1 MRRIHS
7 VMLLVLAFSMVFYA
21 CGGGEKDSA
30 DQGGSASNIV
40 AKDMATI
47 AEQGG
52 YGFEDLATELGY
64 VTYEMKPEEQIY
76 FGDPRAK
83 KGGLFRHITSRFP
96 ATMRIEGQN
105 ANYVENNTISGLCYE
120 GLIST
125 HPLTLEFIPVL
136 ASHWKVSDDKM
147 KFWFRINPDARWSD
161 GQPVVAADVVATWD
175 LHMDETILSPS
186 DQLVYGK
193 YERPVAESKY
203 LVSVVCQQLS
213 WRNLL
218 YFGGM
223 ALMPAHYLN
232 KVDGSEYLKE
242 YQYKMM
248 PGTGAYEIKED
259 DIINQESFTFTRR
272 TDYWAKDDPMN
283 KYSANFDRI
292 KFSVVKD
299 NNALMFEKFKKNE
312 SDFYT
317 VSAAREWVE
326 DCEVD
331 SLDQGETS
339 WPYAIK
345 KGWIQKRKIYSEK
358 PAGTSGFA
366 FNMRKWPFNDKRVR
380 MAFTYLY
387 NREKMNTE
395 MYYNEYSMM
404 NSLYSGS
411 VYENPKNEKVFYSP
425 EKAVKLLKEAGYT
438 TRNADGWLVHEEG
451 HVLRFELAIQK
462 GLDYMVTPVQQMM
475 KDYGID
481 MQIKYIDGN
490 ANWKNLMER
499 NFTIYMQA
507 WGGLVFPNP
516 ETSLKSEL
524 ADENNTNN
532 IGGFKNDRVDEL
544 CDEYDVTFDQ
554 ARRVEIIREI
564 DGIYSD
570 IHPAAWG
577 IARNYQRVLY
587 WDKFGYPEYMVGRYT
602 GDYRSA
608 FTLWWFEPGK
618 EAALKKAMANDEDLP
633 VGEMNVMF
641 WPEYLEA
648 SNNQ

>member
-7 VMLLVLAFSMVFYA
+7 VILLLVAISMVFYA
-21 CGGGEKDSA
+21 CGGGEKET
-30 DQGGSASNIV
+30 ASSEGAASKIV
-40 AKDMATI
+40 AKDTSTP

-52 YGFEDLATELGY
+52 YGFDNLAEELGY
-64 VTYEMKPEEQIY
+64 VTYVMKPEEQIF

-83 KGGLFRHITSRFP
+83 KGGTFRHITSRFP

-105 ANYVENNTISGLCYE
+105 ANYVENSTIAGLCYE

-125 HPLTLEFIPVL
+125 HPLTLDFIPAL
-136 ASHWKVSDDKM
+136 ASHWKISDDKM

-161 GQPVVAADVVATWD
+161 GREVIAEDVVATWD

-186 DQLVYGK
+186 DQLTFGK

-203 LVSVVCQQLS
+203 IVSVVCKQLS

-223 ALMPAHYLN
+223 SILPSYYLN
-232 KVDGSEYLKE
+232 QVDGTDYLKE
-242 YQYKMM
+242 YQFKMM
-248 PGTGAYEIKED
+248 PGTGPYEIHEE

-272 TDYWAKDDPMN
+272 PDYWAKDDPMG
-283 KYSANFDRI
+283 KYSANFDKI

-299 NNALMFEKFKKNE
+299 NNALMFEKFKKGE

-317 VSAAREWVE
+317 VAAAREWVE
-326 DCEVD
+326 
-331 SLDQGETS
+331 ETDFD
-339 WPYAIK
+339 AVK
-345 KGWIQKRKIYSEK
+345 KGWVQKRKIYSEK
-358 PAGTSGFA
+358 PAGTSGYA
-366 FNMRKWPFNDKRVR
+366 FNMRKWPFDDKRVR

-387 NREKMNTE
+387 NREKMNEE
-395 MYYNEYSMM
+395 MYYSEYSMM

-411 VYENPKNEKVFYSP
+411 VYENPNNEKVKYSP

-438 TRNADGWLVHEEG
+438 NRNEDGWLVHEDG
-451 HVLRFELAIQK
+451 RVLRFELAIQK

-475 KDYGID
+475 KEYGID
-481 MQIKYIDGN
+481 MQIKYEDGN
-490 ANWKNLMER
+490 TSWKNLMDR
-499 NFTIYMQA
+499 NFTIFMQN
-507 WGGLVFPNP
+507 WSGLVFPNP
-516 ETSLKSEL
+516 ETSLHSSL

-532 IGGFKNDRVDEL
+532 ISGFKNARVDEL
-544 CDEYDVTFDQ
+544 CEEYDITFDQ

-587 WDKFGYPEYMVGRYT
+587 WDKFGYPDYMVGRYT

-608 FTLWWFEPGK
+608 FTLWWFEPEK
-618 EAALKKAMANDEDLP
+618 EKALEEAMTNDTSLP
-633 VGEMNVMF
+633 VGEVDVMY
-641 WPEYLEA
+641 WPEYLKKA
-648 SNNQ
+648 NAN